1 MSTSAE
7 AVRATAARTAPSVVR
22 IGRAAGRG
30 AGLVIGGGRV
40 LTNAHNLR
48 DRTTSVTFHGGRRAQ
63 GSVVGLDPD
72 GDLVVLAVDT
82 AAAPPVTWGPPPAL
96 GDPVFG
102 VANLADGAIRVV
114 SGEVTAVGRT
124 YRGPRG
130 RLVEDAVEHRAS
142 LGRGTSGSP
151 LVDTEGRVV
160 AVNMR
165 RHDDGFTLAR
175 GITDELRNQVDLLA
189 TGRSVTPPRLGI
201 AVTPPE
207 VAQRLRAAVGLDER
221 PGVFVAEV
229 EPDGVGARGGLRK
242 GDVIVRAGDREIVG
256 TTDLLAV
263 LDHAAPDTDLV
274 LDVVRATEELS
285 LAFRLGAPPETA

>member
-1 MSTSAE
+1 MSTPAE
-7 AVRATAARTAPSVVR
+7 AARASAARTAPSVVR

-30 AGLVIGGGRV
+30 AGLVIGEGRV

-82 AAAPPVTWGPPPAL
+82 AATPSVTWGPPPAL

-102 VANLADGAIRVV
+102 VANLADGATRVV
-114 SGEVTAVGRT
+114 PGVVTAVGRT

-130 RLVEDAVEHRAS
+130 RLVDDAVEHRAS

-151 LVDTEGRVV
+151 VVDAEGRVV
-160 AVNMR
+160 AINMR

-175 GITDELRNQVDLLA
+175 GLTEELRGQVDLLA
-189 TGRSVTPPRLGI
+189 TGRSVAPPRLGI
-201 AVTPPE
+201 AVAPPD

-221 PGVFVAEV
+221 TGVFVAEV

-242 GDVIVRAGDREIVG
+242 GDVIVRADETEIAD

-263 LDHAAPDTDLV
+263 LDHVDLDTDLV
-274 LDVVRATEELS
+274 LHVVRATDEVS
-285 LAFRLGAPPETA
+285 LTFRFGPPATS